1 MLPLNHIEFL
11 KIEGI
16 KQEDLFKSCQ
26 RVQHMDQQ
34 SLMCLDWILAS
45 TEYIEFVYMMLEFK
59 GAQDWNG
66 EDYEYND
73 GEAYQQEGD
82 DED

>member
-1 MLPLNHIEFL
+1 
-11 KIEGI
+11 
-16 KQEDLFKSCQ
+16 
-26 RVQHMDQQ
+26 MDSY

-66 EDYEYND
+66 EDYEYNA
-73 GEAYQQEGD
+73 GETY
-82 DED
+82 

>member
-1 MLPLNHIEFL
+1 M
-11 KIEGI
+11 
-16 KQEDLFKSCQ
+16 KQEELFKSCQ

-59 GAQDWNG
+59 DVQDWNG
-66 EDYEYND
+66 EDYQYNE
-73 GEAYQQEGD
+73 GEAYQEEGD
-82 DED
+82 ADDQA